1 MTGNDK
7 PKLLYLVTEDWYF
20 RKHRSHLARAAKK
33 AGFRVM
39 VAAGPG
45 KFADA
50 IRSEGFEYHPFSFK
64 RRSMNPFGQAR
75 VLFKLIE
82 LYRET
87 RPDIVHHVALKP
99 ILYGSLAAKIS
110 GVRRRV
116 NAITGLGYIFT
127 AEDAKR
133 RLLRRLISSW
143 YRFALGGRGT
153 VNIFQNPD
161 DKKLFIDSGLTD
173 ESHSV
178 LIRGAGVDVQRFKPT
193 PEPEGKPVIALA
205 ARMLKDKGVAD
216 LVEAAE
222 ALAAKG
228 LDFKIV
234 LAGSPDEHN
243 PTAIE
248 VRELNEWNQRSYI
261 DWNGYVDDMAE
272 LLRKSHIACL
282 PSYREGLPLFLLEA
296 AAAGRPMVATNVP
309 GCREIVKH
317 GETGLLA
324 EKMNPRE
331 LAQTLEELILDREK
345 RTQMG
350 RAARQM
356 AVSDFSEQAVQEAT
370 IKLYKELLSDDLPA

>member
-20 RKHRSHLARAAKK
+20 RKHRSHLAGAAKE
-33 AGFRVM
+33 AGFEVM

-45 KFADA
+45 KFADV
-50 IRSEGFEYHPFSFK
+50 IRSEGFKYYPFSFQ

-82 LYRET
+82 LYREA

-99 ILYGSLAAKIS
+99 ILYGSLAAKMA
-110 GVRRRV
+110 GVPRRV

-133 RLLRRLISSW
+133 RLLRRFISSW
-143 YRFALGGRGT
+143 YRFALGGAGT

-173 ESHSV
+173 ESHSI
-178 LIRGAGVDVQRFKPT
+178 LIRGAGVDVERFR
-193 PEPEGKPVIALA
+193 PEPEPAGKPVIALA

-222 ALAAKG
+222 ILAAKG
-228 LDFKIV
+228 LDFKVV

-243 PTAIE
+243 PTAIS
-248 VRELNEWNQRSYI
+248 VRKLNEWNQKPYI

-272 LLRKSHIACL
+272 LLRNSHIACL

-296 AAAGRPMVATNVP
+296 AAAGRPMAAADVP

-331 LAQTLEELILDREK
+331 LAQRLEELILDRDK
-345 RTQMG
+345 RARMG

-356 AVSDFSEQAVQEAT
+356 AVGDFSKEAVQEAT
-370 IKLYKELLSDDLPA
+370 IKLYKDMLSNGRPA